1 MKNVINRQN
10 KEEMGM
16 NRNEFY
22 EYKKNRIIE
31 LVKKNAS
38 TEDIAMDLGLDLKG
52 LYAFVSRNFGGFRQ
66 LRSLAKSGKNVP
78 QLKVAAMSIDNSN
91 SSVKDNQV
99 KNMNNGVNVNT
110 KKNSSIMS
118 MFDSA
123 LTAEKERI
131 LRDFRTSVD
140 VEAKKIIVETQQILD
155 KSKFDL
161 LNAFKN
167 DIMKEISGFSK

>member
-1 MKNVINRQN
+1 MEELKMKNVINRQN

-22 EYKKNRIIE
+22 EYKKDRIIE
-31 LVKKNAS
+31 LVKNNAS

-78 QLKVAAMSIDNSN
+78 QLKVAAMSIDNST
-91 SSVKDNQV
+91 VKENQS
-99 KNMNNGVNVNT
+99 KNNNVMGN

-140 VEAKKIIVETQQILD
+140 VEAKKIIVEAQQILD

-167 DIMKEISGFSK
+167 DIMKEKSGFSK

>member
-22 EYKKNRIIE
+22 EYKKDRIIE
-31 LVKKNAS
+31 LVKNNAS

-78 QLKVAAMSIDNSN
+78 QLKVAAMSIDNST
-91 SSVKDNQV
+91 VKENH
-99 KNMNNGVNVNT
+99 NVMGN

-140 VEAKKIIVETQQILD
+140 VEAKKIIVEAQQILD

>member
-22 EYKKNRIIE
+22 EYKKDRIVE

-66 LRSLAKSGKNVP
+66 LRSLASKGKSVP
-78 QLKVAAMSIDNSN
+78 QLKVAAMSIDKSI
-91 SSVKDNQV
+91 SETKENQNKV
-99 KNMNNGVNVNT
+99 NNTTNN
-110 KKNSSIMS
+110 KKNNSIMS

-140 VEAKKIIVETQQILD
+140 VEAKKIIVEAQQILD

-161 LNAFKN
+161 LNGFKN